1 MILSWSAVALWSQTA
16 PVSHVVKIRGNS
28 HQLALFSDGSVG
40 GWGAMDS
47 GQLGPVSAI
56 PATGRQSLKMVPIRL
71 PGKAADIAASGYT
84 SYALLEDGTVVAWG
98 RGDVGQLGI
107 GGAGTKGSETPVRV
121 SGLANVTQIAA
132 SGGMALALLKDGTV
146 RAWGSRQSG
155 MLGDG
160 LDPKRYLET
169 GPPALSPVPVPNVSN
184 ITQISAG
191 GGHVLALTA
200 SGHVIAWGS
209 NYNGALGRPPRRE
222 LPMDEAAEVPGLT
235 GVVSVAAGNVL
246 STVLKKDG
254 TVWAWGSNEAGQFGN
269 GQRSDS
275 VGVNS
280 GWELIPQQVP
290 GVSNVIAI
298 SLGGRH
304 TLALL
309 KDGTLR
315 GWGNTDWGQ
324 LGGGVSGAFQEK
336 PMTPKITGVKA
347 VFGVGNNSYAIR
359 TDDTLWAWGSG
370 GRDEPL
376 LPTNTKLPV
385 KLDLK

>member
-1 MILSWSAVALWSQTA
+1 
-16 PVSHVVKIRGNS
+16 
-28 HQLALFSDGSVG
+28 
-40 GWGAMDS
+40 MDS

-169 GPPALSPVPVPNVSN
+169 GPPALSPGPVPNVSN

-324 LGGGVSGAFQEK
+324 LGGGVSGTFQEK